1 MSKRSLVMV
10 MAAFSTTAWAADFV
24 DTARVVSS
32 TPIYE
37 RVSEPRQ
44 ECWTET
50 VNSSAPERS
59 MGGAV
64 VGGVAG
70 GVLGSQVGRGSG
82 QTAATAAGAVVGTI
96 AGDRVSNPDSGNRS
110 ATGAIIGGIAG
121 GLLGSQVGGGS
132 GRNAATAA
140 GAIVGSIVG
149 DRVANPNTPQTQQ
162 VQRCRQV
169 ENYHEEISGYN
180 VVYSYHGREV
190 TTRLPYKPG
199 RTVQVGVSLN
209 VVDDGNASPPR
220 NADGRDYR
228 RDRGDRR
235 DYRREDR
242 GGDYGD

>member
-1 MSKRSLVMV
+1 MNKRSLVMV
-10 MAAFSTTAWAADFV
+10 MAAFSTTAWAADYV

-70 GVLGSQVGRGSG
+70 GVLGSQVGKGSG
-82 QTAATAAGAVVGTI
+82 KTAATAAGAI
-96 AGDRVSNPDSGNRS
+96 AGTMVGDNVSNPGTENRS
-110 ATGAIIGGIAG
+110 ATGAVVGGIAG

-140 GAIVGSIVG
+140 GAIAGAIIG
-149 DRVANPNTPQTQQ
+149 DRVANPNTPQSQQ

-169 ENYHEEISGYN
+169 DDYHEEISGYN
-180 VVYSYHGREV
+180 VVYSYNGREI

-199 RTVQVGVSLN
+199 STIQVGVSLN
-209 VVDDGNASPPR
+209 VIDDGNTPPR
-220 NADGRDYR
+220 GVERRDYR

-235 DYRREDR
+235 DNRREDR
-242 GGDYGD
+242 GGDYRY

>member
-1 MSKRSLVMV
+1 MNKRSLVMV
-10 MAAFSTTAWAADFV
+10 MAAFSTTAWAADYV

-50 VNSSAPERS
+50 ANSSAPERS

-70 GVLGSQVGRGSG
+70 GVLGSQVGKGSG
-82 QTAATAAGAVVGTI
+82 KTAATAAGAVVGTI
-96 AGDRVSNPDSGNRS
+96 AGDHTSNPDSGNRS
-110 ATGAIIGGIAG
+110 PTGAIIGGVAG
-121 GLLGSQVGGGS
+121 GLLGNQVGGGS

-140 GAIVGSIVG
+140 GAIVGAIVG
-149 DRVANPNTPQTQQ
+149 DRMANPNTPQSRQ

-169 ENYHEEISGYN
+169 EDYHEEISGYN
-180 VVYSYHGREV
+180 VVYRYHGREI

-199 RTVQVGVSLN
+199 RTIQVGVSLN
-209 VVDDGNASPPR
+209 VIDDGNGPPR
-220 NADGRDYR
+220 NADGRDFQR
-228 RDRGDRR
+228 DRR
-235 DYRREDR
+235 DYRQEDR
-242 GGDYGD
+242 RRNYDD